1 MSVSLPPAVAA
12 YFRPGDTT
20 ADAFAEDAV
29 VRDEGRVHEGRAAIA
44 AWRAETAANY
54 DYVAEPLAAREQD
67 GRLLVDSRVTG
78 TFPGSPITLTYAFGL
93 KDGLIASL
101 EIA

>member
-20 ADAFAEDAV
+20 VDAFAEDAV
-29 VRDEGRVHEGRAAIA
+29 VRDEGRVHQGRAAVV
-44 AWRAETAANY
+44 AWRAETAAKY
-54 DYVAEPLAAREQD
+54 DYVAEPLAAREED
-67 GRLLVDSRVTG
+67 GLLLVDSRVTG
-78 TFPGSPITLTYAFGL
+78 NFPGSPITLTYAFLL